1 MILSLVL
8 FLSGAIISLLER
20 LQSAYKK
27 ADFSWKIFWKNNLF
41 LTIQNIIIGFVL
53 VIGFEIYNPDYQLMF
68 KGANM
73 IGVIWGIV
81 GFGALYFW
89 KGINTF
95 VKTIFKKII
104 GNVGNKTTKSS

>member
-1 MILSLVL
+1 
-8 FLSGAIISLLER
+8 
-20 LQSAYKK
+20 
-27 ADFSWKIFWKNNLF
+27 
-41 LTIQNIIIGFVL
+41 
-53 VIGFEIYNPDYQLMF
+53 LMF